1 MLDEATSSLDA
12 ESERL
17 VQDALQVLMRNRTS
31 FVIAHRLSTV
41 RSADRIIVLEHG
53 RIVETGRHDELL
65 ARDGGVYSRL
75 YALQMFGTS
84 RATPARRAADH
95 QPTCRRGTPR
105 RRATPACPEPGPSD
119 GRPMIVSM
127 TGFAAATRET
137 DDLAVNVTLRSVNHR
152 HLDVQF
158 RLPQSVQGLETAF
171 RAAIQQ
177 RLARGRLEVAMNVQE
192 RTEPVTVVEID
203 ESLVRAVGDA
213 LARVRASGLVDGPLH
228 PGDLLRI
235 PQVLKV
241 REERPAI
248 DAARIEEV
256 VHGVLDEALLAL
268 NEMRQKEGQFLA
280 TDLEERRLTLA
291 SLVDGLEEASRDGR
305 GRHPPAVA
313 PARGANC
320 ASSRRWTRP
329 WWRRR
334 S

>member
-1 MLDEATSSLDA
+1 
-12 ESERL
+12 
-17 VQDALQVLMRNRTS
+17 
-31 FVIAHRLSTV
+31 
-41 RSADRIIVLEHG
+41 
-53 RIVETGRHDELL
+53 
-65 ARDGGVYSRL
+65 
-75 YALQMFGTS
+75 
-84 RATPARRAADH
+84 
-95 QPTCRRGTPR
+95 
-105 RRATPACPEPGPSD
+105 
-119 GRPMIVSM
+119 MIVSM

-137 DDLAVNVTLRSVNHR
+137 EELAVNVTLRSVNHR

-248 DAARIEEV
+248 DTARMEEV
-256 VHGVLDEALLAL
+256 VHGVLHEALLAL
-268 NEMRQKEGQFLA
+268 NEMRRKEGQFLA
-280 TDLEERRLTLA
+280 TELEERCLTLA
-291 SLVDGLEEASRDGR
+291 ALVDGLEEASREGAAGIHQRLLQRVAELRLEPQVDESMVAQEVVKFVARSEIREELVRLRAHLSHWAELVGGDEPVGR
-305 GRHPPAVA
+305 KLDFLLQEMNREVNTVGSKAADAAIAQEVVGLKTSVERLREQVQ
-313 PARGANC
+313 NLE
-320 ASSRRWTRP
+320 
-329 WWRRR
+329 
-334 S
+334 

>member
-1 MLDEATSSLDA
+1 
-12 ESERL
+12 
-17 VQDALQVLMRNRTS
+17 
-31 FVIAHRLSTV
+31 
-41 RSADRIIVLEHG
+41 
-53 RIVETGRHDELL
+53 
-65 ARDGGVYSRL
+65 
-75 YALQMFGTS
+75 
-84 RATPARRAADH
+84 
-95 QPTCRRGTPR
+95 
-105 RRATPACPEPGPSD
+105 
-119 GRPMIVSM
+119 MIVSM

-137 DDLAVNVTLRSVNHR
+137 EDLAVNVTLRSVNHR

-248 DAARIEEV
+248 DTARIEEV
-256 VHGVLDEALLAL
+256 VHGVLHEALLAL
-268 NEMRQKEGQFLA
+268 NEMRRKEGQFLA
-280 TDLEERRLTLA
+280 TELEERCLTLA
-291 SLVDGLEEASRDGR
+291 SLVDGLEEASREGAAGIHQRLLQRVAELRLEPQVDESMVAQEVVKFVARSEIREELVRLRAHLSHWAELVGGDEPVGR
-305 GRHPPAVA
+305 KLDFLLQEMNREVNTIGSKAEGTR
-313 PARGANC
+313 
-320 ASSRRWTRP
+320 ASALVVTAKAELEKMREQVQNVE
-329 WWRRR
+329 
-334 S
+334 

>member
-1 MLDEATSSLDA
+1 
-12 ESERL
+12 
-17 VQDALQVLMRNRTS
+17 
-31 FVIAHRLSTV
+31 
-41 RSADRIIVLEHG
+41 
-53 RIVETGRHDELL
+53 
-65 ARDGGVYSRL
+65 
-75 YALQMFGTS
+75 
-84 RATPARRAADH
+84 
-95 QPTCRRGTPR
+95 
-105 RRATPACPEPGPSD
+105 
-119 GRPMIVSM
+119 MIVSM

-137 DDLAVNVTLRSVNHR
+137 EELAVNVTLRSVNHR

-248 DAARIEEV
+248 DTARMEEV
-256 VHGVLDEALLAL
+256 VHGVLHEALLAL
-268 NEMRQKEGQFLA
+268 NEMRRKEGQFLA
-280 TDLEERRLTLA
+280 TELEERCLTLA
-291 SLVDGLEEASRDGR
+291 ALVDGLEEASREGAAGIHQRLLQRVAELRLEPQVDESMVAQEVVKFVARSEIREELVRLRAHLSHWAELVGGDEPVGR
-305 GRHPPAVA
+305 KLDFLLQEMNREVNTIGSKAEGTR
-313 PARGANC
+313 
-320 ASSRRWTRP
+320 ASALVVTAKAELEKMREQVQNVE
-329 WWRRR
+329 
-334 S
+334 

>member
-1 MLDEATSSLDA
+1 
-12 ESERL
+12 
-17 VQDALQVLMRNRTS
+17 
-31 FVIAHRLSTV
+31 
-41 RSADRIIVLEHG
+41 
-53 RIVETGRHDELL
+53 
-65 ARDGGVYSRL
+65 
-75 YALQMFGTS
+75 
-84 RATPARRAADH
+84 
-95 QPTCRRGTPR
+95 
-105 RRATPACPEPGPSD
+105 
-119 GRPMIVSM
+119 MIVSM

-137 DDLAVNVTLRSVNHR
+137 EELAVNVTLRSVNHR

-256 VHGVLDEALLAL
+256 VHGVLHEALLAL
-268 NEMRQKEGQFLA
+268 NEMRRKEGQFLA
-280 TDLEERRLTLA
+280 TELEERCLTLA
-291 SLVDGLEEASRDGR
+291 SLVDGLEEASREGAAGIHQRLLQRVAELRLEPQVDESMVAQEVVKFVARSEIREELVRLRAHLSHWAELVGGDEPVGR
-305 GRHPPAVA
+305 KLDFLLQEMNREVNTIGSKAEGTR
-313 PARGANC
+313 
-320 ASSRRWTRP
+320 ASALVVTAKAELEKMREQVQNVE
-329 WWRRR
+329 
-334 S
+334 